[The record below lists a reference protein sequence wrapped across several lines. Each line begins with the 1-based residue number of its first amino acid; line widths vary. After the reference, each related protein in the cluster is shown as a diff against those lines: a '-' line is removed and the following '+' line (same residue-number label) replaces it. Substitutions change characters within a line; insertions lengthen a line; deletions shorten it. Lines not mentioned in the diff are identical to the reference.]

1 MMIIRIIHSK
11 RFITPVTFTYSYTDG
26 RGVVQCL
33 AQGHLDMQLGEPGI
47 RTSDLPSCGRSNYE
61 SLLIETSHKIALTG

>member
-33 AQGHLDMQLGEPGI
+33 AQGHLDMQLGEPGVQ
-47 RTSDLPSCGRSNYE
+47 TSDNCFQ
-61 SLLIETSHKIALTG
+61 LLDDLLYLLSYSSPDKYD